1 VGEIMMDGIKIGLE
15 VHCQLTNLKTKLFCG
30 CSSDYRN
37 KEPNSNVCVIC
48 LGHPGTLPKPNK
60 KAIEYAIM
68 AGLALKSKINERVL
82 FSRKNYFY
90 VDMNKNFQIS
100 MYETKSSPPICS
112 GGYLD
117 ISYEGKIKR
126 IRIRRIQLEEDPA
139 RLVHIGPIDISPYT
153 LVDYNRAGIAL
164 LEVVTEPDIST
175 PKEARIFLQ
184 KLRSVFE
191 HIGIFD
197 GGLEGAMR
205 CDANISIKEGARVE
219 IKNISSFKEVERALN
234 YEILRQMNLISKG
247 EKVLRETRHWDEIRK
262 VTISLREKEE
272 EYDYRY
278 FPEPDILP
286 IHITQELIETIRLK
300 MPELPDERAERF
312 IRLYGIPQYDA
323 NILVSQKALADFFEN
338 CVKLFNEPKT
348 ISNWII
354 SDLLGILNNRGLEI
368 QETKITPIAMVEM
381 LKMIK
386 DGIISGK
393 IGKIILPE
401 IVETGKMPSQIVKEK
416 NMIRISDED
425 FIRKIVE
432 EVFMENEKAV
442 KDALINENAINFL
455 IGQVMKK
462 TKGRGDP
469 KLVNEIVRNKI
480 KEIKLSDIND
490 K

>member
-1 VGEIMMDGIKIGLE
+1 MMDGIKIGLE

>member
-401 IVETGKMPSQIVKEK
+401 IVETGKKPSQIVKEK

>member
-1 VGEIMMDGIKIGLE
+1 
-15 VHCQLTNLKTKLFCG
+15 
-30 CSSDYRN
+30 
-37 KEPNSNVCVIC
+37 
-48 LGHPGTLPKPNK
+48 
-60 KAIEYAIM
+60 
-68 AGLALKSKINERVL
+68 
-82 FSRKNYFY
+82 
-90 VDMNKNFQIS
+90 
-100 MYETKSSPPICS
+100 
-112 GGYLD
+112 
-117 ISYEGKIKR
+117 
-126 IRIRRIQLEEDPA
+126 
-139 RLVHIGPIDISPYT
+139 
-153 LVDYNRAGIAL
+153 
-164 LEVVTEPDIST
+164 
-175 PKEARIFLQ
+175 
-184 KLRSVFE
+184 
-191 HIGIFD
+191 
-197 GGLEGAMR
+197 MR

-312 IRLYGIPQYDA
+312 IKLYGIPQYDA

>member
-1 VGEIMMDGIKIGLE
+1 MMDGIKIGLE

-312 IRLYGIPQYDA
+312 IKLYGIPQYDA

>member
-1 VGEIMMDGIKIGLE
+1 MMNDIKIGLE
-15 VHCQLTNLKTKLFCG
+15 VHCQLTNLKTKLFCS

-37 KEPNSNVCVIC
+37 KPPNSNVCVIC

-60 KAIEYAIM
+60 KAIEFAIM

-100 MYETKSSPPICS
+100 MYETKNSPPICS

-117 ISYEGKIKR
+117 ISYEGRIKR

-139 RLVHIGPIDISPYT
+139 RLVHIGPIDVSPCT

-197 GGLEGAMR
+197 GSLEGAMR
-205 CDANISIKEGARVE
+205 CDANISIKGEARVE

-234 YEILRQMNLISKG
+234 YEILRQMNLINKG

-278 FPEPDILP
+278 FPEPDIPP
-286 IHITQELIETIRLK
+286 IHITQELIESIKLK

-312 IRLYGIPQYDA
+312 TKVYGIPQYDA
-323 NILVSQKALADFFEN
+323 NILVSQKALADFFEE

-354 SDLLGILNNRGLEI
+354 SDLLGVLNNRGLEI
-368 QETKITPIAMVEM
+368 QESKITPIAMVEM

-425 FIRKIVE
+425 LIRKIVE
-432 EVFMENEKAV
+432 EVFRENEKAV
-442 KDALINENAINFL
+442 KDALVNENAINFL

-462 TKGRGDP
+462 TRGRGDP
-469 KLVNEIVRNKI
+469 KLVNEIIRSKI
-480 KEIKLSDIND
+480 KELKSREIND

>member
-1 VGEIMMDGIKIGLE
+1 MMDGIKIGLE

-312 IRLYGIPQYDA
+312 IKLYGIPQYDA

-368 QETKITPIAMVEM
+368 QETKITPTAMVEM

-480 KEIKLSDIND
+480 KEIKLSDMND

>member
-312 IRLYGIPQYDA
+312 IKLYGIPQYDA

-368 QETKITPIAMVEM
+368 QETKITPTAMVEM

>member
-1 VGEIMMDGIKIGLE
+1 MMDGIKIGLE

-401 IVETGKMPSQIVKEK
+401 IVETGKKPSQIVKEK

>member
-286 IHITQELIETIRLK
+286 IHITQELIESIRLK

-312 IRLYGIPQYDA
+312 IKLYGIPQYDA
-323 NILVSQKALADFFEN
+323 NILVSQKALADFFEE

-432 EVFMENEKAV
+432 EVFIENEKAV

-462 TKGRGDP
+462 TKGKGDP